1 MFIHLHVHSVYSF
14 LNSTTSVTDYLKKAA
29 EFNMPA
35 MALTDHNC
43 LSGAVEFHKKALEL
57 GIKPIQGAEV
67 TTEDNY
73 HLTLLAQNKLGYQN
87 LCQMLTAGFQISR
100 TKPVIPW
107 QKLALYHEGLIVLT
121 GCRRS
126 AIWQALLRKQYQT
139 ALQHL
144 SKLITI
150 FSRDNVYLEMIN
162 TYLPK
167 TSQVLAAINQL
178 SLHTNI
184 PLVATNNVHYLNKN
198 HFPLYDLLV
207 CTRTLTKLNDIHPER
222 PLNAENY
229 FASTQEMEQR
239 FKQYPQA
246 LAAAEEIS
254 QRCEVSLLLN
264 NNLFPKYKLPP
275 GFLSSKQLL
284 NQLVWQGAERR
295 YAKIT
300 PKIKTRLEHELKII
314 NQLDVTDYFLVIWD
328 IIEYARSQNI
338 RYAGRG
344 SAADSAAAYCL
355 GITNVDAIGRNLLF
369 ERFLSLEQ
377 AQKPDIDVDFDAS
390 KRDQVAEY
398 VYEKYGNDH
407 AASVCTFVTY
417 HARSALRDLG
427 KAFGYTEAELKQLTS
442 HIPPYIPADGIRK
455 VLTVLPELKNHP
467 LKKNEY
473 RQLLDL
479 CGQLTN
485 LPRHMGTHL
494 GGMVVSGP
502 LLTTISPLQPSA
514 KGALI
519 IQFDKNTLEDL
530 GLIKLDLLSLRTLSA
545 VHEVDRFLQSDNK
558 PSYDQIPLDDPDTY
572 QMLNTGDTVG
582 VFQLES
588 PAQRNLQ
595 SRLQSDN
602 IEDIVAS
609 VALIR
614 PGPIKGNM
622 VEPFITR
629 RHGLEQPSYIHPKLE
644 PILKDTYGVVLYQ
657 EQVIEIATEIAGFTP
672 GESDRL
678 RRVMSK
684 FRSQKE
690 MDEIGRHFI
699 VKATAKGVSEDVAET
714 VFSYIV
720 GYAGYGFCEAHAAA
734 FADTAYKTAYL
745 LKHYPAQ
752 FYAALLNN
760 QPLGFYPPNTICVQ
774 ARQRGI
780 KILPLDINHS
790 KSMFIAKDKTISIGL
805 KQVKGMEERFVN
817 SIIDSR
823 KKHEF
828 ISLSDFVF
836 RTDCNKDVI
845 ENLIL
850 AGAFDSLDHNRRA
863 LLWKLPNYLKNRQG
877 SLFLLEDNCEQELPD
892 FKPWQRWL
900 NEFQVLRLSATT
912 HIMDFYRPALNQR
925 GFITSKDLHKFKP
938 GKKVKLAGLVIRPHR
953 PPTRSGKIV
962 VFLTLEDEYGLLD
975 VTVFENIYQRYGQKL
990 FQNPLLMI
998 EGEISSRTNKELS
1011 ITAHRIQ
1018 PLTRAKTQ
1026 LW

>member
-1 MFIHLHVHSVYSF
+1 MFVHLHVHSVYSF
-14 LNSTTSVTDYLKKAA
+14 LDSTTSVTAYLKKAA
-29 EFNMPA
+29 ELNMPA

-43 LSGAVEFHKKALEL
+43 LSGAVEFHKQALEL
-57 GIKPIQGAEV
+57 GIKPIQGAEI
-67 TTEDNY
+67 TTEDGY
-73 HLTLLAQNKLGYQN
+73 HLTLLAQNNLGYQN

-100 TKPVIPW
+100 TQPVIPW

-126 AIWQALLRKQYQT
+126 AIWQALLRRQYQT

-144 SKLITI
+144 NQLINI
-150 FSRDNVYLEMIN
+150 FGKDHVYLEMIN

-167 TSQVLAAINQL
+167 TNQVLAAINQL

-184 PLVATNNVHYLNKN
+184 PLVASNNVHYLNKN

-229 FASTQEMEQR
+229 FASAEEMEQR

-246 LAAAEEIS
+246 LATAEEIS
-254 QRCEVSLLLN
+254 QRCEVSLSLN
-264 NNLFPKYKLPP
+264 NNLFPKYQLPQE
-275 GFLSSKQLL
+275 FSSSKQLL
-284 NQLVWQGAERR
+284 NHLVWQGAKRR

-300 PKIKTRLEHELKII
+300 PKIKVRLEHELKII

-369 ERFLSLEQ
+369 ERFLNLEQ
-377 AQKPDIDVDFDAS
+377 ARKPDIDVDFDAS
-390 KRDQVAEY
+390 KRDQIAEY
-398 VYEKYGNDH
+398 VYKKYGSDH

-427 KAFGYTEAELKQLTS
+427 RAFGYTETELKQLTS

-467 LKKNEY
+467 LKKEQY
-473 RQLLDL
+473 HQLLDL

-514 KGALI
+514 KGTLI

-572 QMLNTGDTVG
+572 KMLNTGDTVG

-622 VEPFITR
+622 VEPFIAR

-699 VKATAKGVSEDVAET
+699 AKATAKGVSKDVAET
-714 VFSYIV
+714 IFSYIV

-774 ARQRGI
+774 ARRRGI
-780 KILPLDINHS
+780 KILSLDINRS
-790 KSMFIAKDKTISIGL
+790 EPMFIAKDKTIRIGL
-805 KQVKGMEERFVN
+805 KQVKGMEKRFIN

-823 KKHEF
+823 KKQGF

-836 RTDCNKDVI
+836 RTNCNKDII

-850 AGAFDSLDHNRRA
+850 AGAFDSLDNNRRA
-863 LLWKLPNYLKNRQG
+863 LLWKLPHYLKNRQG
-877 SLFLLEDNCEQELPD
+877 SLFLLEDNREHELPD

-912 HIMDFYRPALNQR
+912 HIMDFYRPRLKQY
-925 GFITSKDLHKFKP
+925 GFITSKELNKINT
-938 GKKVKLAGLVIRPHR
+938 GKKVKFAGLVIRPHR

-990 FQNPLLMI
+990 FQNPLLII
-998 EGEISSRTNKELS
+998 EGEVSSRGNKEVS
-1011 ITAHRIQ
+1011 IIAHSIQ
-1018 PLTRAKTQ
+1018 PLTLAKTQ
-1026 LW
+1026 L